1 MINHFLFFYRNYN
14 YLYYGLSIYY
24 TISVSYNTYYYC
36 NLVYNYIP
44 LSNHNNDNDKDIE
57 IVMSEIN
64 NNNNI
69 DEKWNLIEKKLI

>member
-44 LSNHNNDNDKDIE
+44 LIKYKDENNID
-57 IVMSEIN
+57 IVMSEIKN
-64 NNNNI
+64 DDI
-69 DEKWNLIEKKLI
+69 DEKWTLIEKKN

>member
-44 LSNHNNDNDKDIE
+44 LGNYNNDKHIE
-57 IVMSEIN
+57 LVMSEIN
-64 NNNNI
+64 NNDIN
-69 DEKWNLIEKKLI
+69 EKWTLIEKKLI